1 MLQEFK
7 IIISDTSCLILLD
20 KIEALDCLKIFN
32 VPVYITSAVQEEFG
46 NTIPIWLD
54 VLDPKDAKIQKLLEN
69 DLDRGEAS
77 VISLA
82 LELNNSILIID
93 ELKGRKIVESLNLRY
108 TGTLGLILKAK
119 QLWYVESVIP
129 YIEAIK
135 KTNFR
140 INEKLLFTL
149 KSDAGE

>member
-20 KIEALDCLKIFN
+20 KIEALDLLKIFN

-119 QLWYVESVIP
+119 QLGYVESVIP

>member
-20 KIEALDCLKIFN
+20 KIEALDLLKIFN
-32 VPVYITSAVQEEFG
+32 VPVYITSTVQEEFG

-54 VLDPKDAKIQKLLEN
+54 VLDPKDTKIQKLLEN

-119 QLWYVESVIP
+119 QLGCVESVIP